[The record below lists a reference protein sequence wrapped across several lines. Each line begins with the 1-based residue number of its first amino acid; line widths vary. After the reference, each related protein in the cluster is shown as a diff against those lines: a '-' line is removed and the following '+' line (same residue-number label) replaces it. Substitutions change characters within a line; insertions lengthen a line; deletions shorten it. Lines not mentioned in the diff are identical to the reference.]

1 MSKFNNLP
9 GINVN
14 IADGGL
20 ILPEDAL
27 TESMLVIAPSS
38 EAGAPKEPVLVR
50 ESADLTTYGFGGF
63 TDNKGNVNPIA
74 AAWKAAF
81 EGGNRQTYLMAL
93 EGTTQEEK
101 FAYLQD
107 SLFGILADFAVDHIV
122 AVGVHADVEAEAITA
137 EDFANVEDQEAFPNV
152 PGIIRSG
159 FVLEGTDVIT
169 FPVVVTLTTADK
181 IVINDGTDKT
191 ITLAAGTYATVETL
205 LAEINSEL
213 EVAIPGAVA
222 LVESG
227 KLVLVGPTAFTVGA
241 ATTVTAL
248 ELPTATPA
256 VKQHHQSGTIY
267 SGNFAKLLADF
278 AETQT
283 VNFNASVAYIGTT
296 APAGGNSLLAVKT
309 HIDSL
314 MAKGNDYSGYVQ
326 VVAAPELGYTIPN
339 MASLY
344 YTNGVVT
351 YAALVSTLRAESA
364 PTNKMVMGVAGVHYN
379 LSLRQ
384 LNNLTG
390 KKYVTFRVKNGRVV
404 VTDGCTTAP
413 DLIVSGQKRA
423 SDFARLSTLR
433 ITATTSQLVREI
445 CEPFIGEPNR
455 MPQYNALNAAIKGGL
470 EAMKSQGAINDYRF
484 SVVARG
490 TTLNEAVV
498 TLEIIPAFELR
509 KIAINVSLRPN
520 FLV

>member
-1 MSKFNNLP
+1 MSNFNNLP

-20 ILPEDAL
+20 ILPEDAS
-27 TESMLVIAPSS
+27 TESMLIIAPST
-38 EAGAPKEPVLVR
+38 EAGAPEEPVLVR
-50 ESADLTTYGFGGF
+50 ESTDLTTYGLGGF
-63 TDNKGNVNPIA
+63 TDARGNVNPIA

-81 EGGNRQTYLMAL
+81 EGGNRQTFLMAL
-93 EGTTQEEK
+93 KGQTREEQ

-107 SLFGILADFAVDHIV
+107 NLFGILADFAVDHIV
-122 AVGVHADVEAEAITA
+122 AVGVFADKEADQLTA
-137 EDFANVEDQEAFPNV
+137 DNLVNQEDKDSFPEV
-152 PGIIRSG
+152 PGVVKYG
-159 FVLEGTDVIT
+159 FVVEGNDIVSL
-169 FPVVVTLTTADK
+169 PVTVALGTNDTIVLNDGADKTLTLTP
-181 IVINDGTDKT
+181 GE
-191 ITLAAGTYATVETL
+191 YSSVETL
-205 LAEINSEL
+205 VAEINAEL
-213 EVAIPGAVA
+213 EAAIPGAVSV
-222 LVESG
+222 VENG
-227 KLVLVGPTAFTVGA
+227 KLVIVSPVAVTTGVSTLA
-241 ATTVTAL
+241 AVN
-248 ELPTATPA
+248 LPSGQVA
-256 VKQHHQSGTIY
+256 VKKRHQNGSIFA
-267 SGNFAKLLADF
+267 GNFAKLLADF

-283 VNFNASVAYIGTT
+283 VNFNASVAYIGTS
-296 APAGGNSLLAVKT
+296 APAGNSLLQIKT
-309 HIDSL
+309 HVDGL
-314 MAKGNDYSGYVQ
+314 MTKDNDYSGYVQ
-326 VVAAPELGYTIPN
+326 VVAAPELGYQIPN
-339 MASLY
+339 VASLY

-364 PTNKMVMGVAGVHYN
+364 PTNKMIMGVAGVHYN

-384 LNNLTG
+384 LNSLTG

-413 DLIVSGQKRA
+413 DLVVSGQKRA
-423 SDFARLSTLR
+423 SDFSRLSTLR
-433 ITATTSQLVREI
+433 ITATAAQLVREI

-470 EAMKSQGAINDYRF
+470 EAMKNQGAINDYRF
-484 SVVARG
+484 TVVARG